1 MGRVFLP
8 SGGDRRKGTL
18 MSSPIMRAGFNPRK
32 SFKLSNAL
40 VPSPMWQN
48 EGRGL
53 VGPSQLHCARGCHRD
68 TQQEDPAH
76 RSWGMC
82 ECVFTSKNPTG
93 ENSKCN
99 DWAVLRGSTQ
109 ECPSLPHSSF
119 TQRAG
124 SVLLSQVLMWRRG
137 VGKLSCL
144 HGSGEG
150 CVGFELFF
158 LESSPSGLWRHPG
171 PGSTAGETLELE
183 VPWHDHPHS
192 ESRPPSPSSPLPGG
206 STLKFSYEA
215 PFFLSTASSWHAC

>member
-18 MSSPIMRAGFNPRK
+18 MSSPIMRAGFNPSK

-53 VGPSQLHCARGCHRD
+53 VGPSQLHCARECHRD

-76 RSWGMC
+76 QSWGMC

-99 DWAVLRGSTQ
+99 DCRPCCVVLPRSAHPFLIPRSHR
-109 ECPSLPHSSF
+109 E
-119 TQRAG
+119 
-124 SVLLSQVLMWRRG
+124 QVQ
-137 VGKLSCL
+137 SC
-144 HGSGEG
+144 
-150 CVGFELFF
+150 
-158 LESSPSGLWRHPG
+158 SP
-171 PGSTAGETLELE
+171 
-183 VPWHDHPHS
+183 
-192 ESRPPSPSSPLPGG
+192 
-206 STLKFSYEA
+206 K
-215 PFFLSTASSWHAC
+215 C